1 MSLLLDA
8 LRVPESSVEPDTE
21 STQEPLDER
30 ATLELLI
37 SNPAVQR
44 PKDSYRSVAEFEGAV
59 SLVDPPPPSP
69 VGQSPAAPSIAV
81 IPVAAMPQSTVS
93 GRNLPAASAT
103 ARAASMP
110 PPVSSPPRKYGV
122 IIGTIGTFV
131 AIAML
136 GRYLWQANTNQVV
149 YPEGGETP
157 AALPSTVQA
166 LPPASKDA
174 VQVLSQ
180 RPADRFAYNG
190 EAPEIAP
197 EVRANGAAV
206 SNPATRSGERL
217 VPAADPGRSHIDQVP
232 VAAFVAPAAIASPAT
247 LSVTRSDAPSSIDR
261 HVQAGYQALA
271 SGNVAEANVEYFAA
285 LELDS
290 NNIDALM
297 GAAAVA
303 AREDKRAVAIAAYT
317 KVLKLEPG
325 NPDATAAIAMLSG
338 AAATHEANESHLK
351 TLIAGEEGG
360 RPSLHTAL
368 AGEYA
373 ADGRWTE
380 AAQEYFT
387 ALGKDPGNP
396 DLAFNVAASL
406 DQNRNTAMALN
417 FYQQAVEFAR
427 QRPAQMNVHAVE
439 QRISQLKARVE
450 VPAATTPGAP

>member
-8 LRVPESSVEPDTE
+8 LRVPESNVEPDPE
-21 STQEPLDER
+21 SAQEPLDER

-37 SNPAVQR
+37 SNPAAQR
-44 PKDSYRSVAEFEGAV
+44 PKDSDRAVAEFEAAA
-59 SLVDPPPPSP
+59 SLVDAPPSP
-69 VGQSPAAPSIAV
+69 VGQSPVAPSIAI
-81 IPVAAMPQSTVS
+81 IPVAAPPQSTVS
-93 GRNLPAASAT
+93 GRDRPAVSAT
-103 ARAASMP
+103 VRAASMP
-110 PPVSSPPRKYGV
+110 PAVSSPPRKYSL
-122 IIGTIGTFV
+122 IIGAIGTLV
-131 AIAML
+131 AVAML
-136 GRYLWQANTNQVV
+136 GRYLWQANTNHVI

-157 AALPSTVQA
+157 AAAPSIVQA
-166 LPPASKDA
+166 SPPASKDA

-180 RPADRFAYNG
+180 RPSDQFANTREG
-190 EAPEIAP
+190 PEIAP
-197 EVRANGAAV
+197 VGPANAAV
-206 SNPATRSGERL
+206 PSPAARSGARL
-217 VPAADPGRSHIDQVP
+217 VHAAD
-232 VAAFVAPAAIASPAT
+232 PAT
-247 LSVTRSDAPSSIDR
+247 LSVTRSVGPSSIDR
-261 HVQAGYQALA
+261 HVQAGYQALI
-271 SGNVAEANVEYFAA
+271 SGNVANANLEYFAA

-297 GAAAVA
+297 GTAAVA
-303 AREDKRAVAIAAYT
+303 AQEDKRAIAIAAYT

-338 AAATHEANESHLK
+338 ASATREANESHLK

-373 ADGRWTE
+373 SEGRWTE

-406 DQNRNTAMALN
+406 DQNRNAAMALN

-427 QRPAQMNVHAVE
+427 QRPAQMNVQAVE
-439 QRISQLKARVE
+439 QRISQLKTQLE
-450 VPAATTPGAP
+450 VRAATSPGAP